1 MDPTE
6 DPKILSL
13 RLRFPD
19 LVNKELELLRSDL
32 VLLSKLPKLGDRAGF
47 CETKELVADGGGPA
61 GVVETS
67 VKKLRLLSG
76 VEGEL
81 DPKGS

>member
-32 VLLSKLPKLGDRAGF
+32 VLLSKPPKLEDRAGF
-47 CETKELVADGGGPA
+47 CETKELVVDGGGPA

-67 VKKLRLLSG
+67 VRKLRLLSG

-81 DPKGS
+81 DPKDA